1 MSASCQIS
9 DEKTKKNVY
18 IIPLVASVVGVLGLV
33 LAIALFLLYKKRHRR
48 GKNIKKR
55 SYIASSLISKFTWKK
70 YSYEIFTG
78 GSGDGVR
85 TGPMDTTKRYYKY
98 SEVVKVTNNFERVLG
113 QGGFGKV
120 YHGVLNDDQVAVKIL
135 SESSAQ
141 GYEEFRAEV
150 TLLYTK
156 RFSLY

>member
-55 SYIASSLISKFTWKK
+55 SYIACSLISRITCKTN
-70 YSYEIFTG
+70 SLEIFTG
-78 GSGDGVR
+78 GSGGVR
-85 TGPMDTTKRYYKY
+85 AGPLDTTKRYYKY

-141 GYEEFRAEV
+141 GYKEFRAEV
-150 TLLYTK
+150 SLLYI
-156 RFSLY
+156 SL